1 LCLAACRSLHLCSG
15 HTFWDQFVVDSQAG
29 DLSMIDFS
37 AQVVC
42 NCRCRVLLVFG
53 AVQASNTYT
62 LSIKMRRWYTTF
74 LCSVMAVPSV
84 RWCPPLPFTPLV
96 YSSTAYPARCC
107 FMQTMTWVLLFL
119 NSSYRSPLFSTA
131 SELVSVMLAK
141 PTALVRRN
149 DDFLSVQVLDLPSES
164 LHFNPTLP
172 AQL

>member
-1 LCLAACRSLHLCSG
+1 
-15 HTFWDQFVVDSQAG
+15 
-29 DLSMIDFS
+29 
-37 AQVVC
+37 
-42 NCRCRVLLVFG
+42 
-53 AVQASNTYT
+53 
-62 LSIKMRRWYTTF
+62 
-74 LCSVMAVPSV
+74 
-84 RWCPPLPFTPLV
+84 
-96 YSSTAYPARCC
+96 
-107 FMQTMTWVLLFL
+107 MQTMTWVLLFL